1 MNKEPVITAASIAGL
16 LSAGISLCR
25 IMGWIA
31 LTDDQYNALML
42 FLGIALPIGLGV
54 WARNESTP
62 LSDPKDTD
70 GVALTRPGD
79 VLVNKKMA
87 PIQAEAIQIN
97 RMGGEL

>member
-16 LSAGISLCR
+16 LSAGISFSRL
-25 IMGWIA
+25 MGWIA

-42 FLGIALPIGLGV
+42 FLGMALPIGLSI
-54 WARNESTP
+54 WARNEVTP
-62 LSDPKDTD
+62 LADPKDTD

-79 VLVNKKMA
+79 VPVNKKME

-97 RMGGEL
+97 RMGGQL